1 MDDVQLQTLR
11 TAIDADPALTAYWAA
26 GNAEAIAQHFRA
38 ETTFVVWRTSVTNE
52 EIGDAMNGSE
62 VAGLASL
69 PMQRLQV
76 LAALSNGTQ
85 NPSRFDRRDAFDRIF
100 SGAGGQLTRAALAI
114 IWRRLANRGEQLF
127 ATGTGS
133 DASPA
138 TMTFEGGVT
147 FSDVAAAMRN

>member
-1 MDDVQLQTLR
+1 MTPAQLQTLR
-11 TAIDADPALTAYWAA
+11 TAIDADPALTAFVQA
-26 GNAEAIAQHFRA
+26 GNLNAVLNALNA
-38 ETTFVVWRTSVTNE
+38 TGTVTVWRTSVTNE

-114 IWRRLANRGEQLF
+114 IWRRLATMAEGLL
-127 ATGTGS
+127 ATGTGT
-133 DASPA
+133 DAVPA
-138 TMTFEGGVT
+138 TLTLEGDL
-147 FSDVAAAMRN
+147 SLRDLELILAA